1 MSRKD
6 EHTRATFNEIMASN
20 RAYSPRPSSV
30 GRAKRE
36 RTYHEPSVSR
46 GSGTTRSHHSGV
58 DNQAM
63 EELQEVY
70 SSSSSYPASSYTL
83 RQKYSTVVEGFKILE
98 SELQQTQDRLAA
110 AEAANRLG
118 HDSRIS
124 EIGSLKAE
132 LADCKEAL
140 ERSEMVRDCVAFEHR
155 WPKFFQRGANL
166 SGQILEAVTCQICH
180 SLPVQ
185 PYRFACLVDYRDL
198 VLTAL
203 DSTDCRHL
211 YCGTCLLEWWEKCKK
226 PTCFSCHQRCL
237 YPPTLD
243 IVHGLLILAHEDS
256 GKETWVDLDHNNSI
270 FSRFFT
276 PTDQTSAPND
286 GSHDALEEESMHVE
300 STTEVKNALVSGGER
315 TQEQQSVVY
324 GGGSTLNI

>member
-6 EHTRATFNEIMASN
+6 EHARATFNEIMASN

-36 RTYHEPSVSR
+36 RTYREPSVS
-46 GSGTTRSHHSGV
+46 STRSHHSGV

-110 AEAANRLG
+110 AEAANRLD

-155 WPKFFQRGANL
+155 WPKCFPEGRQFIRANPGGCNLPDLPL
-166 SGQILEAVTCQICH
+166 STC
-180 SLPVQ
+180 
-185 PYRFACLVDYRDL
+185 
-198 VLTAL
+198 
-203 DSTDCRHL
+203 
-211 YCGTCLLEWWEKCKK
+211 
-226 PTCFSCHQRCL
+226 
-237 YPPTLD
+237 
-243 IVHGLLILAHEDS
+243 
-256 GKETWVDLDHNNSI
+256 
-270 FSRFFT
+270 
-276 PTDQTSAPND
+276 
-286 GSHDALEEESMHVE
+286 
-300 STTEVKNALVSGGER
+300 TTV
-315 TQEQQSVVY
+315 
-324 GGGSTLNI
+324 